1 MRLKQGKIMLLTCPA
16 TERSTLKILCY
27 YTNST
32 PKIQLI
38 RVLDGHNCNY
48 ERVVFP
54 QQRILF
60 ETTPEGRLEVYLE
73 RVGNSVLEQ
82 TFSCQNLPANQSPQ
96 KLAAI

>member
-1 MRLKQGKIMLLTCPA
+1 MLLTCPA

-48 ERVVFP
+48 EKVVFP

-60 ETTPEGRLEVYLE
+60 ATTLEGRLEVYLE
-73 RVGNSVLEQ
+73 GLEKPVLEQ
-82 TFSCQNLPANQSPQ
+82 TFSHNLPANQSPQ
-96 KLAAI
+96 KVAAI